1 MASFGSAVR
10 ALVPLL
16 PLVWAMP
23 CAGCALDEA
32 RPPAV
37 LYVAQPATVIT
48 PPPKPDDEIIYLRG
62 EFSAP
67 GRYLLKG
74 KAHVVQVIDAAGG
87 LSPIAD
93 TRVIVSRRLIDGRLE
108 RWVVSTDAIRLG
120 LAPDPEVEPED
131 VIDAIGLH

>member
-1 MASFGSAVR
+1 MASLASAVR
-10 ALVPLL
+10 ALVPLASF
-16 PLVWAMP
+16 VVV
-23 CAGCALDEA
+23 GCALDEG

-37 LYVAQPATVIT
+37 MYVAQPATVMT
-48 PPPKPDDEIIYLRG
+48 PPPPPSDECVYLRG

-67 GRYLLKG
+67 GRYVIRG
-74 KAHVVQVIDAAGG
+74 PTHVLQVIDAAGG

-93 TRVIVSRRLIDGRLE
+93 SRVIVSRRLVDGRLE

-120 LAPDPEVEPED
+120 LAPDPVIEPED